1 MGSEQMES
9 LLKLMKTIN
18 VARDMEAIL
27 AKVMLLAVVFYQ
39 LRNKFSLH
47 LTVNILE

>member
-1 MGSEQMES
+1 MGSEQMGS

-18 VARDMEAIL
+18 VARDMVAIL